1 MTTPEPHT
9 LVSDRQRRPRLL
21 AMVILAVGLGVAALG
36 ASGLAQWQAAA
47 GDTSFLSQ
55 KCVLCGRAF
64 AEKLAQLCSSCDRG
78 KCFKCGAAFPSVAA
92 RLCSGCDKGKC
103 VDCGRAFPS
112 KAARLCNGCA
122 NR

>member
-1 MTTPEPHT
+1 MTTPQPHT
-9 LVSDRQRRPRLL
+9 LVPGLARRPRLL
-21 AMVILAVGLGVAALG
+21 ALVILAAGLGLAALG
-36 ASGLAQWQAAA
+36 AGSPSPRQVAA

-92 RLCSGCDKGKC
+92 RLCSGCDRGKC

-122 NR
+122 TK

>member
-1 MTTPEPHT
+1 MTTPQPHT
-9 LVSDRQRRPRLL
+9 LVPDLVRRPRLL
-21 AMVILAVGLGVAALG
+21 ALVILAAGLGLAALG
-36 ASGLAQWQAAA
+36 AGGLLPRQVAA

-122 NR
+122 TK